1 MIRQYIRDENRNPV
15 GVIVAISPNKYGWA
29 FCHPKTSK
37 NNGDR
42 WNKIVGVSLA
52 QVRAENSEVTFIPRK
67 HMDAFSYTLACVIR
81 KAIRFYKSEKEN
93 KSS

>member
-15 GVIVAISPNKYGWA
+15 GVIVAISPTKFGWA

-37 NNGDR
+37 NSGDR

-52 QVRAENSEVTFIPRK
+52 QTRASMGEVGFIPRQ
-67 HMDAFSYTLACVIR
+67 HTDAFSYTLACVIR
-81 KAIRFYKSEKEN
+81 KAIRFFHNEKTKKS
-93 KSS
+93 